1 MKKKAVEKV
10 EMKESLL
17 KGEALALK
25 DAELEGAAGGA
36 GVTLEELSR
45 LRTNRTGLDSVL
57 PGCPIVDENSQPA
70 QPAQPITKE
79 QEEMMREAMEA
90 QWVKNAHEQLEYRNQ
105 YYDPSDSPVL
115 KYLGDRKS
123 VV

>member
-45 LRTNRTGLDSVL
+45 LRTNSTES
-57 PGCPIVDENSQPA
+57 
-70 QPAQPITKE
+70 
-79 QEEMMREAMEA
+79 
-90 QWVKNAHEQLEYRNQ
+90 
-105 YYDPSDSPVL
+105 SPVL
-115 KYLGDRKS
+115 LDRKS

>member
-57 PGCPIVDENSQPA
+57 PGCPIVDENSQQEPLH
-70 QPAQPITKE
+70 PTKAD
-79 QEEMMREAMEA
+79 EEIIREALES
-90 QWVKNAHEQLEYRNQ
+90 QWYKDAKAWVDNRT
-105 YYDPSDSPVL
+105 YDTSGVTQH
-115 KYLGDRKS
+115 LG
-123 VV
+123 

>member
-17 KGEALALK
+17 KGEALVLN
-25 DAELEGAAGGA
+25 DAELEGAAGGVGA
-36 GVTLEELSR
+36 AFEGMTRPAELDR
-45 LRTNRTGLDSVL
+45 HIRFLG
-57 PGCPIVDENSQPA
+57 ENSQPA

-115 KYLGDRKS
+115 KYLG
-123 VV
+123 

>member
-25 DAELEGAAGGA
+25 DAELECAAGGA

-45 LRTNRTGLDSVL
+45 LQTNRTGLDSVL

-70 QPAQPITKE
+70 RPATKE
-79 QEEMMREAMEA
+79 DEEIIREAMESQWYKDARA
-90 QWVKNAHEQLEYRNQ
+90 QMENWS
-105 YYDPSDSPVL
+105 YDPSASGVL
-115 KYLGDRKS
+115 QYLG
-123 VV
+123 